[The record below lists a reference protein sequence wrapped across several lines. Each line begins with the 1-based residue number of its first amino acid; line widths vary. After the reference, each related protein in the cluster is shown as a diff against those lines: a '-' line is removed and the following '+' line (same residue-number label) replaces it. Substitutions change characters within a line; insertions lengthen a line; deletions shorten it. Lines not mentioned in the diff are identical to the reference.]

1 MFIVVGSGSNPYVV
15 GLIIA
20 VQLLPGL
27 LGRGMLPISGESL
40 LLLGFAFYALYHL
53 YVHRDVIRADGL
65 AGFVSTLFG
74 PPAEAESSVDSERY
88 NHIIKTISGLP
99 TEEFKPLA
107 HIGIHELKARLRLRG
122 VDTKGVLEKDEL
134 VQKLHD
140 FRGGPSES
148 CCICCEDYVEGD
160 VLRLLSKCKHDFHLE
175 CLDKWALTLANS
187 TRDPSCPLCNQSL
200 E

>member
-1 MFIVVGSGSNPYVV
+1 MFIVVGPGSNPYVI
-15 GLIIA
+15 GLVIA
-20 VQLLPGL
+20 VQLLPAL
-27 LGRGMLPISGESL
+27 LGRGAVPISGETL
-40 LLLGFAFYALYHL
+40 LLLGLAFYALYHL

-65 AGFVSTLFG
+65 AGFASTLFG
-74 PPAEAESSVDSERY
+74 PPSEAAPSVDSERY
-88 NHIIKTISGLP
+88 NRMLKTISGLP
-99 TEEFKPLA
+99 TEEFKPLE

-122 VDTKGVLEKDEL
+122 VDTKGVLEKNEL

-140 FRGGPSES
+140 FR
-148 CCICCEDYVEGD
+148 DYVEGD

-175 CLDKWALTLANS
+175 CLDKWALTLATS